1 VERQFEGGLAMKIN
15 LVAVQAKPVLEDYR
29 SARAFHAKMS
39 DLMRR
44 AVSQVDTS
52 LPTLVAFPEGIGLF
66 LSFVPFYYE
75 QVKDCQTLAQVI
87 TRVVPRNLL
96 PFLGTALRYRVFGLK
111 TAFVHTALQA
121 EKIYHDTFS
130 NLAREYG
137 VYLLAG
143 SVYTPPIEYE
153 VSRGRHIAAARVQN
167 TAYLFSPKGLCLR
180 RVPKLNFTR
189 PLEARIGLWQ
199 GQRSDLVPA
208 DTALG
213 RIGILVCL
221 DGFFETLIEHY
232 DGLGA
237 QIIVKPSYNMA
248 PWNAPWHFDRR
259 LKEGEAWLRYGLPA
273 IIQGRENILYGVN
286 PMLVGK
292 ILDLEAEGLSSVSWN
307 TGDPSTPGEK
317 ALLAVADRP
326 DEEAIVA
333 ATVELPERRGA
344 VVALQGP

>member
-1 VERQFEGGLAMKIN
+1 MKMN
-15 LVAVQAKPVLEDYR
+15 LVAVQARPVLEDYR
-29 SARAFHAKMS
+29 SGRAFHAKMS
-39 DLMRR
+39 DLMQR
-44 AVSQVDTS
+44 AASQVDTS

-66 LSFVPFYYE
+66 LSFVPFYYD
-75 QVKDCQTLAQVI
+75 QVKDCETVAQVI
-87 TRVVPRNLL
+87 LRVAPRNLV
-96 PFLGTALRYRVFGLK
+96 PFLGTAIRHRSFGLK

-121 EKIYHDTFS
+121 EKIYSDTFS
-130 NLAREYG
+130 ALAREHG

-143 SVYTPPIEYE
+143 TIYVPPVEYE

-180 RVPKLNFTR
+180 RVPKLNFSP
-189 PLEARIGLWQ
+189 PLETRIGFRR

-213 RIGILVCL
+213 RIGILVCY

-232 DGLGA
+232 DGLGV
-237 QIIVKPSYNMA
+237 QIIIKPSYNMH
-248 PWNAPWHFDRR
+248 PWNTPWAFDGR
-259 LKEGEAWLRYGLPA
+259 LKEGEAWLRYGLPS

-317 ALLAVADRP
+317 ALLAVAERP

-333 ATVELPERRGA
+333 ATVEMPERRGVPA
-344 VVALQGP
+344 FERP

>member
-1 VERQFEGGLAMKIN
+1 MKVN
-15 LVAVQAKPVLEDYR
+15 LVAVQARPVLDDYR

-44 AVSQVDTS
+44 AASQVDTS

-66 LSFVPFYYE
+66 LSFVPFYYD
-75 QVKDCQTLAQVI
+75 QVKDCETLAQVI
-87 TRVVPRNLL
+87 MRVVPRNLFPL
-96 PFLGTALRYRVFGLK
+96 LGTAIRRRTFGLK
-111 TAFVHTALQA
+111 TAFIHTALQA
-121 EKIYHDTFS
+121 EKIYSDTFS
-130 NLAREYG
+130 ALAHEHG

-143 SVYTPPIEYE
+143 TIYVPPVEYE
-153 VSRGRHIAAARVQN
+153 VSRGRHIAAVGVQN
-167 TAYLFSPKGLCLR
+167 TAYLFSPRGLCLR
-180 RVPKLNFTR
+180 RVPKLNFSP
-189 PLEARIGLWQ
+189 PLETRIGFAH
-199 GQRSDLVPA
+199 GRRSDLVPV

-213 RIGILVCL
+213 RIGTLVCY

-237 QIIVKPSYNMA
+237 QVIVKPSYNMH
-248 PWNAPWHFDRR
+248 PWNTPWAFDGR
-259 LKEGEAWLRYGLPA
+259 LTEGEAWFRYGLPA

-292 ILDLEAEGLSSVSWN
+292 ILDLEAEGLSSVCRN
-307 TGDPSTPGEK
+307 TGDPLTPGEK

-333 ATVELPERRGA
+333 ATVDMPERRPATVLEGR
-344 VVALQGP
+344 

>member
-1 VERQFEGGLAMKIN
+1 MKMN
-15 LVAVQAKPVLEDYR
+15 LVAVQARPVLEDYR

-39 DLMRR
+39 DLMQR

-66 LSFVPFYYE
+66 LSFVPFYYD
-75 QVKDCQTLAQVI
+75 QVKDCETVAQVI
-87 TRVVPRNLL
+87 MRVAPRNLL
-96 PFLGTALRYRVFGLK
+96 PFLGTAIRHRALGLK
-111 TAFVHTALQA
+111 TAFIHTALQA
-121 EKIYHDTFS
+121 EKIYSDTFS
-130 NLAREYG
+130 ALAREHR

-143 SVYTPPIEYE
+143 TIYVPPVEYE

-167 TAYLFSPKGLCLR
+167 MAYLFSPKGLCLR
-180 RVPKLNFTR
+180 RVPKLNFSP
-189 PLEARIGLWQ
+189 PLETRIGFRR

-213 RIGILVCL
+213 RIGILVCY

-237 QIIVKPSYNMA
+237 QIIVKPSYNMH
-248 PWNAPWHFDRR
+248 PWNTPWAFDGR
-259 LKEGEAWLRYGLPA
+259 LKEGEAWLRHGLPS

-292 ILDLEAEGLSSVSWN
+292 ILDLEAEGLSSVCWN

-317 ALLAVADRP
+317 ALLAIADRP

-333 ATVELPERRGA
+333 ATVDMPERRPA
-344 VVALQGP
+344 PALETP

>member
-1 VERQFEGGLAMKIN
+1 MEVN

-39 DLMRR
+39 DLVQRSV
-44 AVSQVDTS
+44 AQVDRS

-75 QVKDCQTLAQVI
+75 QVKDCRTLTQVI
-87 TRVVPRNLL
+87 VRVVPRNLL
-96 PFLGTALRYRVFGLK
+96 PFLGTALRHRAFGLK
-111 TAFVHTALQA
+111 TAFVHTALPA
-121 EKIYHDTFS
+121 EKIYRDTFS
-130 NLAREYG
+130 ELAREHG

-143 SVYTPPIEYE
+143 TMYTPPIEYE
-153 VSRGRHIAAARVQN
+153 GSRGRHIAAAGVQN

-189 PLEARIGLWQ
+189 PLEARIGLRR

-221 DGFFETLIEHY
+221 DGFFDSLIEHY

-237 QIIVKPSYNMA
+237 QIIVKPSYNMGPWDA
-248 PWNAPWHFDRR
+248 PWWSDSR
-259 LKEGEAWLRYGLPA
+259 LKEGEAWFRYGLPS

-286 PMLVGK
+286 PMLVGR
-292 ILDLEAEGLSSVSWN
+292 IFDLEAEGLSSVSWN

-317 ALLAVADRP
+317 ALLAVAERP

-333 ATVELPERRGA
+333 ATVEMPERRGS
-344 VVALQGP
+344 VVMEGR